1 MMHIF
6 ERSSG
11 IHTGAIGAAL
21 ASSGIAAL
29 IALTHAAFFLLTIH
43 CLAQDGLLGAA
54 NDERVLW
61 HAAACQRHLESVTS
75 RSSSV

>member
-29 IALTHAAFFLLTIH
+29 IALTHAAFSSSPFIALH
-43 CLAQDGLLGAA
+43 KMDFWGLPMMKECSGMLPPARGTS
-54 NDERVLW
+54 
-61 HAAACQRHLESVTS
+61 ESVTS